1 MFKCAIIGV
10 SGGRARGLA
19 EAYRHVMRG
28 KLAAI
33 STRTEENLHAFG
45 DAFGVDRRYVDYRE
59 MFEREKPDLV
69 HVNTPPSVRLEIF
82 DAAEDAGIPA
92 VLVEKPIAIQGED
105 WRAIRDFAATA
116 KTKIAVNHQLHFHP
130 RRQRLQDIVR
140 EGKIGEVRFIEASC
154 GMNLAYQG
162 THTLQAIGAFHP
174 DGVPIKAM
182 GQVAGAD
189 GLADA
194 PKKHFAPDQCIG
206 AIEYADGLRAQ
217 LISGPFAP
225 RVKDE
230 DRTNVHKRI
239 AVYGTR
245 GFVHWTMW
253 SWEVGID
260 GRVETGAHEY
270 PDEDILG
277 QAAMTDAMLA
287 WVEDDAKIHPLNL
300 DLALR
305 DFNIVLGIYASALSH
320 RPVDL
325 PCEPADGLIDALR
338 VRLAQSQA

>member
-1 MFKCAIIGV
+1 MLKCAIIGV

-19 EAYRHVMRG
+19 EAYQHVTHG

-33 STRTEENLHAFG
+33 STRTEENLHTFG
-45 DAFGVDRRYVDYRE
+45 DTFDVDMRYLDYRE
-59 MFEREKPDLV
+59 MFEKEQPDLV

-82 DAAEDAGIPA
+82 EAAENAGVPA

-105 WRAIRDFAATA
+105 WRAIKNFAATA
-116 KTKIAVNHQLHFHP
+116 KTKIAINHQLHFHP
-130 RRQRLQDIVR
+130 RRQHLQNIVQ
-140 EGKIGEVRFIEASC
+140 EGKIGDVRFIEASC

-162 THTLQAIGAFHP
+162 THALQAIAAFHP
-174 DGVPIKAM
+174 DGLPIKVM
-182 GQVAGAD
+182 GQASGTD
-189 GLADA
+189 GLADT

-225 RVKDE
+225 RVTNE

-239 AVYGTR
+239 AAYGTR
-245 GFVHWTMW
+245 GYVHWTMW
-253 SWEVGID
+253 SWETGID
-260 GRVETGAHEY
+260 GRIERGTHEY

-277 QAAMTDAMLA
+277 QAAMTDAMLQ
-287 WVEDDAKIHPLNL
+287 WIEDDAKVHPLNL

-305 DFNIVLGIYASALSH
+305 DFNIILGIYTSALEH
-320 RPVDL
+320 RPVEL
-325 PCEPADGLIDALR
+325 PCEPADNLIHALR
-338 VRLAQSQA
+338 TRL

>member
-1 MFKCAIIGV
+1 MLKCAIIGV

-19 EAYRHVMRG
+19 EAYQHVTHG

-33 STRTEENLHAFG
+33 STRTEESLHAFG
-45 DAFGVDRRYVDYRE
+45 DTFDVDTRYLDYRE
-59 MFEREKPDLV
+59 MFEKEQPDLV
-69 HVNTPPSVRLEIF
+69 HVNTPPSVRLEVF
-82 DAAEDAGIPA
+82 EAAENAGVPA

-105 WRAIRDFAATA
+105 WRAIKNFATTA
-116 KTKIAVNHQLHFHP
+116 KTKIAINHQLHFHP
-130 RRQRLQDIVR
+130 RRQHLQNIVQ
-140 EGKIGEVRFIEASC
+140 EGKIGDVRFIEASC

-162 THTLQAIGAFHP
+162 THALQAIAAFHP
-174 DGVPIKAM
+174 DGIPIKVM
-182 GQVAGAD
+182 GQASGTD
-189 GLADA
+189 GLKDT

-225 RVKDE
+225 RVTNE

-239 AVYGTR
+239 AAYGTQ
-245 GFVHWTMW
+245 GYVHWTMW
-253 SWEVGID
+253 SWEIGID
-260 GRVETGAHEY
+260 GHIERGTHEY

-277 QAAMTDAMLA
+277 QAAMTDAMLQ
-287 WVEDDAKIHPLNL
+287 WIEDDAKVHPLNL

-305 DFNIVLGIYASALSH
+305 DFNIILGIYTSTLEH
-320 RPVDL
+320 RPVEL

-338 VRLAQSQA
+338 TRL

>member
-1 MFKCAIIGV
+1 MLKCVIIGV

-19 EAYRHVMRG
+19 EAYQHITHG

-33 STRTEENLHAFG
+33 STRTEENLRAFG
-45 DAFGVDRRYVDYRE
+45 DTFDVDIRYLDYRE
-59 MFEREKPDLV
+59 MFEKEQPDLV

-82 DAAEDAGIPA
+82 EAAENAGVPA

-105 WRAIRDFAATA
+105 WRAIKNFAATA
-116 KTKIAVNHQLHFHP
+116 KTKIAINHQLHFHP
-130 RRQRLQDIVR
+130 RRQHLQNIVQ
-140 EGKIGEVRFIEASC
+140 EGKIGDVRFIEASC

-162 THTLQAIGAFHP
+162 THALQSIAAFHP
-174 DGVPIKAM
+174 DGLPIKVM
-182 GQVAGAD
+182 GQASGTD
-189 GLADA
+189 GLADT

-225 RVKDE
+225 RVTNE

-239 AVYGTR
+239 AAYGTR
-245 GFVHWTMW
+245 GYVHWTMW
-253 SWEVGID
+253 SWETGID
-260 GRVETGAHEY
+260 GRIERGTHEY

-277 QAAMTDAMLA
+277 QAAMTDAMLQ
-287 WVEDDAKIHPLNL
+287 WIEDDTKVHPLNL

-305 DFNIVLGIYASALSH
+305 DFNIILGIYTSALEH
-320 RPVDL
+320 RPVEL
-325 PCEPADGLIDALR
+325 PCEPADNLIHALR
-338 VRLAQSQA
+338 TRL

>member
-1 MFKCAIIGV
+1 MLKCAIIGV

-19 EAYRHVMRG
+19 EAYQHITHG

-33 STRTEENLHAFG
+33 STRTEENLHTFG
-45 DAFGVDRRYVDYRE
+45 DTFDVDMRYLDYRE
-59 MFEREKPDLV
+59 MFEKEQPDLV

-82 DAAEDAGIPA
+82 EAAENAGVPA

-105 WRAIRDFAATA
+105 WRAIKNFAATA
-116 KTKIAVNHQLHFHP
+116 KTKIAINHQLHFHP
-130 RRQRLQDIVR
+130 RRQHLQNIVQ
-140 EGKIGEVRFIEASC
+140 EGKIGDVRFIEASC

-162 THTLQAIGAFHP
+162 THALQAIAAFHP
-174 DGVPIKAM
+174 DGLPIKVM
-182 GQVAGAD
+182 GQASGTD
-189 GLADA
+189 GLADT

-225 RVKDE
+225 RVTNE

-239 AVYGTR
+239 AAYGTR
-245 GFVHWTMW
+245 GYVHWTMW
-253 SWEVGID
+253 SWETGID
-260 GRVETGAHEY
+260 GHIERGTHEY

-277 QAAMTDAMLA
+277 QAAMTDAMLQ
-287 WVEDDAKIHPLNL
+287 WIEDDTKVHPLNL

-305 DFNIVLGIYASALSH
+305 DFNIILGIYTSTLEH
-320 RPVDL
+320 RPVEL
-325 PCEPADGLIDALR
+325 PCEPANNLIHALQT
-338 VRLAQSQA
+338 RL

>member
-1 MFKCAIIGV
+1 MLKCAIIGV

-19 EAYRHVMRG
+19 EAYQHITHG

-33 STRTEENLHAFG
+33 STRTEENLHTFG
-45 DAFGVDRRYVDYRE
+45 DTFDVDMRYLDYRE
-59 MFEREKPDLV
+59 MFEKEQPDLV

-82 DAAEDAGIPA
+82 EAAENAGVPA

-105 WRAIRDFAATA
+105 WRAIKNFAATA
-116 KTKIAVNHQLHFHP
+116 KTKIAINHQLHFHP
-130 RRQRLQDIVR
+130 RRQHLQNIVQ
-140 EGKIGEVRFIEASC
+140 EGKIGDVRFIEASC

-162 THTLQAIGAFHP
+162 THALQAIAAFHP
-174 DGVPIKAM
+174 DGLPIKVM
-182 GQVAGAD
+182 GQASGTD
-189 GLADA
+189 GLADT

-225 RVKDE
+225 RVTNE

-239 AVYGTR
+239 AAYGTR
-245 GFVHWTMW
+245 GYVHWTMW
-253 SWEVGID
+253 SWETGID
-260 GRVETGAHEY
+260 GRIERGTHEY

-277 QAAMTDAMLA
+277 QAAMTDAMLQ
-287 WVEDDAKIHPLNL
+287 WIEDDAKVHPLNL

-305 DFNIVLGIYASALSH
+305 DFNIILGIYTSALEH
-320 RPVDL
+320 RPVEL
-325 PCEPADGLIDALR
+325 PCEPADNLIHALR
-338 VRLAQSQA
+338 TRL

>member
-1 MFKCAIIGV
+1 MLKCAIIGV

-19 EAYRHVMRG
+19 EAYQHVTHG

-33 STRTEENLHAFG
+33 STRTEENLHTFG
-45 DAFGVDRRYVDYRE
+45 DTFDVDMRYLDYRE
-59 MFEREKPDLV
+59 MFEKEQPDLV

-82 DAAEDAGIPA
+82 EAAENAGVPA

-105 WRAIRDFAATA
+105 WRAIKNFAATA
-116 KTKIAVNHQLHFHP
+116 KTKIAINHQLHFHP
-130 RRQRLQDIVR
+130 RRQHLQNIVQ
-140 EGKIGEVRFIEASC
+140 EGKIGDVRFIEASC

-162 THTLQAIGAFHP
+162 THALQAIAAFHP
-174 DGVPIKAM
+174 DGLPIKAM
-182 GQVAGAD
+182 GQASGTD
-189 GLADA
+189 GLADT

-225 RVKDE
+225 RVTNE

-239 AVYGTR
+239 AAYGTR
-245 GFVHWTMW
+245 GYVHWTMW
-253 SWEVGID
+253 SWETGID
-260 GRVETGAHEY
+260 GHIERGTHEY

-277 QAAMTDAMLA
+277 QAAMTDAMLQ
-287 WVEDDAKIHPLNL
+287 WIEDDAKVHPLNL

-305 DFNIVLGIYASALSH
+305 DFNIILGIYTSALEH
-320 RPVDL
+320 RPVEL
-325 PCEPADGLIDALR
+325 PCEPADNLIHALR
-338 VRLAQSQA
+338 TRL

>member
-1 MFKCAIIGV
+1 MLKCAIIGV

-19 EAYRHVMRG
+19 EAYQHVTHG

-33 STRTEENLHAFG
+33 STRTEENLHTFG
-45 DAFGVDRRYVDYRE
+45 DTFDVDMRYLDYRE
-59 MFEREKPDLV
+59 MFEKEQPDLV

-82 DAAEDAGIPA
+82 EAAENAGVPA

-105 WRAIRDFAATA
+105 WRAIKNFAATA
-116 KTKIAVNHQLHFHP
+116 KTKIAINHQLHFHP
-130 RRQRLQDIVR
+130 RRQHLQNIVQ
-140 EGKIGEVRFIEASC
+140 EGKIGDVRFIEASC

-162 THTLQAIGAFHP
+162 THALQAIAAFHP
-174 DGVPIKAM
+174 DGLPIKVM
-182 GQVAGAD
+182 GQASGTD
-189 GLADA
+189 GLADT

-225 RVKDE
+225 RVTNE

-239 AVYGTR
+239 AAYGTR
-245 GFVHWTMW
+245 GYVHWTMW
-253 SWEVGID
+253 SWETGID
-260 GRVETGAHEY
+260 GHIERGTHEY

-277 QAAMTDAMLA
+277 QAAMTDAMLQ
-287 WVEDDAKIHPLNL
+287 WIEDDAKVHPLNL

-305 DFNIVLGIYASALSH
+305 DFNIILGIYTSALEH
-320 RPVDL
+320 RPVEL
-325 PCEPADGLIDALR
+325 PCEPADNLIHALR
-338 VRLAQSQA
+338 TRL

>member
-1 MFKCAIIGV
+1 MLKCAIIGV

-19 EAYRHVMRG
+19 EAYQHITHG

-45 DAFGVDRRYVDYRE
+45 DTFDVDMRYLDYRE
-59 MFEREKPDLV
+59 MFEKEQPDLV

-82 DAAEDAGIPA
+82 EAAENAGVPA

-105 WRAIRDFAATA
+105 WRAIKNFAATA
-116 KTKIAVNHQLHFHP
+116 KTKIAINHQLHFHP
-130 RRQRLQDIVR
+130 RRQHLQNIVQ
-140 EGKIGEVRFIEASC
+140 EGKIGDVRFIEASC

-162 THTLQAIGAFHP
+162 THALQAIAAFHP
-174 DGVPIKAM
+174 DGLPIKVM
-182 GQVAGAD
+182 GQASGTD
-189 GLADA
+189 GLADT

-225 RVKDE
+225 RVTNE

-239 AVYGTR
+239 AAYGTR
-245 GFVHWTMW
+245 GYVHWTMW
-253 SWEVGID
+253 SWETGID
-260 GRVETGAHEY
+260 GHIERGTHEY

-277 QAAMTDAMLA
+277 QAAMTDAMLQ
-287 WVEDDAKIHPLNL
+287 WIEDDAKVHPLNL

-305 DFNIVLGIYASALSH
+305 DFNIILGIYTSALEH
-320 RPVDL
+320 RPVEL
-325 PCEPADGLIDALR
+325 PCEPANNLIHALR
-338 VRLAQSQA
+338 TRL

>member
-1 MFKCAIIGV
+1 MLKCAIIGV

-19 EAYRHVMRG
+19 EAYQHVTHG

-33 STRTEENLHAFG
+33 STRTEENLHAYG
-45 DAFGVDRRYVDYRE
+45 DTFDVDTRYLDYRE
-59 MFEREKPDLV
+59 MFEKEQPDLV

-82 DAAEDAGIPA
+82 EAAENAGIPA

-105 WRAIRDFAATA
+105 WRAIKDFAATA

-130 RRQRLQDIVR
+130 RRQHLQTIVQ
-140 EGKIGEVRFIEASC
+140 EGKIGDVRFIEASC

-162 THTLQAIGAFHP
+162 THALQSISAFHP
-174 DGVPIKAM
+174 DSHPIKVM
-182 GQVAGAD
+182 GQASGTD
-189 GLADA
+189 GLKDT

-225 RVKDE
+225 RVTNE

-239 AVYGTR
+239 AAYGTR
-245 GFVHWTMW
+245 GYVHWTMW
-253 SWEVGID
+253 SWETGID
-260 GRVETGAHEY
+260 GRIERGTHEY

-277 QAAMTDAMLA
+277 QAAMTDAMLQ
-287 WVEDDAKIHPLNL
+287 WIEDDTKVHPLNL

-305 DFNIVLGIYASALSH
+305 DFNIILGIYTSALEH
-320 RPVDL
+320 RPVEL
-325 PCEPADGLIDALR
+325 PCEPADDLIHALR
-338 VRLAQSQA
+338 TRL